1 MESLYSEIRE
11 YLLLRE
17 DLDGQNFSFINLEDY
32 VENYNSFLET
42 LVPPSVPLHMRK
54 YINTAHMIFD
64 LYQDEEIEIFRF
76 DPIDDNETIGSSSDL
91 SEPDHTQGFINGVK
105 LLDDYDIREQ
115 ITANEFT
122 GGFWDGRI
130 HWVLNIK
137 KLIRAIMSH

>member
-1 MESLYSEIRE
+1 MEQLYSEIRE

-17 DLDGQNFSFINLEDY
+17 DLEGQNINSINLE
-32 VENYNSFLET
+32 VFVQNYDSFLET
-42 LVPPSVPLHMRK
+42 LVPLSVPLHMRK

-64 LYQDEEIEIFRF
+64 LYQDEEIEVFRF
-76 DPIDDNETIGSSSDL
+76 DPIDETETIGSSSDL

-130 HWVLNIK
+130 HWVLHIK
-137 KLIRAIMSH
+137 KLIDAIKSN

>member
-17 DLDGQNFSFINLEDY
+17 ELTCKNISCVKLEDY
-32 VENYNSFLET
+32 IQNYDSFLET
-42 LVPPSVPLHMRK
+42 LVPASVPLRMRK
-54 YINTAHMIFD
+54 YINTAHMIVD

-76 DPIDDNETIGSSSDL
+76 DPIDDNDTIGSSSDL

-137 KLIRAIMSH
+137 KLIRAIMSN

>member
-1 MESLYSEIRE
+1 MDMLYSEIRE

-17 DLDGQNFSFINLEDY
+17 DLDGQNFSFIKLEEY
-32 VENYNSFLET
+32 VENYDTFLAKLIPNT
-42 LVPPSVPLHMRK
+42 IPLHMCK
-54 YINTAHMIFD
+54 YINTAHMVFD

-76 DPIDDNETIGSSSDL
+76 DPVDDNETIGSSSDL
-91 SEPDHTQGFINGVK
+91 AEPDHTQGFINGVK

-130 HWVLNIK
+130 HWVLHIK
-137 KLIRAIMSH
+137 KLIEAIKSN